1 VEVLSWHVA
10 VYHADSVSLPQIL
23 LVFYWYLIESN
34 CLKLSTFLRYH
45 AHSQPLELLIYF
57 PMQAAAAPC
66 YTMQDRLDT
75 FYDRI
80 SDLEERISDVN
91 EKINSA
97 MSEQLSSKQLCNILT
112 HFDKIYD
119 KMPDIE
125 KKRFMRDF
133 VESIELFP
141 ECQENG
147 SLLKHIDFKFPVSYN
162 VEDASI
168 VLPTGNDVE
177 TVVRFSPSSEI

>member
-1 VEVLSWHVA
+1 
-10 VYHADSVSLPQIL
+10 
-23 LVFYWYLIESN
+23 
-34 CLKLSTFLRYH
+34 
-45 AHSQPLELLIYF
+45 
-57 PMQAAAAPC
+57 
-66 YTMQDRLDT
+66 
-75 FYDRI
+75 
-80 SDLEERISDVN
+80 
-91 EKINSA
+91 

-177 TVVRFSPSSEI
+177 TVVRFSPSSEIWVEQSLSGTSLPTLRFFDREAFRVGNFSGLSISVHSCAVCVSVRVFVISDKL